1 MRDLSELIE
10 IYRNKALFNEIN
22 LELAQSLNK
31 SNKSTINKLI
41 KNNME
46 ENLIATL
53 LDILG
58 EFIEYD
64 SVTMTYQID
73 FLIFKQLV
81 NMHIPISESDGA
93 VIAVIDMNS
102 QDCID
107 VIELDGP
114 MTKDELEKF
123 AKDYYSKL

>member
-31 SNKSTINKLI
+31 SNKSTINTLI

>member
-10 IYRNKALFNEIN
+10 IYRSKALFNEIN

-31 SNKSTINKLI
+31 SNKSTVNKLI

-46 ENLIATL
+46 ENLIAML

-81 NMHIPISESDGA
+81 NMHIPIGESDGA

>member
-46 ENLIATL
+46 ENLIAML
-53 LDILG
+53 LEILG

>member
-46 ENLIATL
+46 ENLIAML
-53 LDILG
+53 LEILG

-64 SVTMTYQID
+64 SITMTYQLD

>member
-46 ENLIATL
+46 ENLIAML
-53 LDILG
+53 LEILG

-64 SVTMTYQID
+64 SITMTYQID

>member
-10 IYRNKALFNEIN
+10 IYRSKALFNEIN

-46 ENLIATL
+46 ENLIAML
-53 LDILG
+53 LEILG

-64 SVTMTYQID
+64 SITMTYQLD

-81 NMHIPISESDGA
+81 NMHIPINESDGA

>member
-114 MTKDELEKF
+114 MTKNELEKF
-123 AKDYYSKL
+123 AEDYYSKL

>member
-81 NMHIPISESDGA
+81 NMHIPINESDGA
-93 VIAVIDMNS
+93 VIAIIDMNS

>member
-46 ENLIATL
+46 ENLIAML

-64 SVTMTYQID
+64 SVTMTHQID

-107 VIELDGP
+107 VIELDSP

>member
-10 IYRNKALFNEIN
+10 IYRSKALFNEIN

-46 ENLIATL
+46 ENLIAML

-93 VIAVIDMNS
+93 VIAIIDMNS

>member
-46 ENLIATL
+46 ENLIAML

-58 EFIEYD
+58 EFCEYD
-64 SVTMTYQID
+64 SITMTYQID

-107 VIELDGP
+107 VIELDSP
-114 MTKDELEKF
+114 MTKEELEKF

>member
-46 ENLIATL
+46 ENLIAML

-93 VIAVIDMNS
+93 VIAIIDMNS

>member
-64 SVTMTYQID
+64 SVTMTYQLD

-93 VIAVIDMNS
+93 VIAIIDMNS

>member
-10 IYRNKALFNEIN
+10 IYRSKALFNEIN

-46 ENLIATL
+46 ENLIAML